1 VNKESDLLPLY
12 LEHLRARLRARQQK
26 PKPQNEEEDLDLLP
40 SDLSRF
46 CSSNP
51 RACLDLILL
60 ALEQV
65 HVPELVGAV
74 GDELLEN
81 LLNEHSQTVQT
92 EVAHH
97 LRTNRRFRQAFA
109 CGTYSSVDPAVIS
122 EWVNIFQELGT
133 TKQAE
138 RKSLRRTI

>member
-1 VNKESDLLPLY
+1 MVHTTQGAAPSRESDLLHLY

-26 PKPQNEEEDLDLLP
+26 PKPQDEDEDLELLP

-65 HVPELVGAV
+65 HVPELVGEV

-81 LLNEHSQTVQT
+81 LLNENSQV
-92 EVAHH
+92 V
-97 LRTNRRFRQAFA
+97 
-109 CGTYSSVDPAVIS
+109 
-122 EWVNIFQELGT
+122 
-133 TKQAE
+133 
-138 RKSLRRTI
+138 